1 MSLPEKYSDSSK
13 PAAFGFTNE
22 ANLLAAYLY
31 RFDREQTRRAYRNDL
46 VQFFL
51 DDFVTI
57 PMVRSV
63 SFLHINQHI
72 DEMERR
78 GMKASSMK
86 RRIAA
91 IRGFFEWCEAL
102 DIIEKN
108 PANRKLLRRIRS
120 TTGNKSIIF
129 LSQMQAEKLLAATEE
144 AGEAS
149 ARDRALLVTML
160 HCVLRR
166 SEAAGMDADH
176 VRPLGHY
183 WILDLP
189 LAKGGA
195 DQYVKIP
202 AHVVEEIEDMKT
214 VYGIK
219 NGPLWRSLSNNGR
232 GKRLSPAAIYE
243 IVKRTALRAGLPDD
257 IGAHTLRHTGCTL
270 AIEAGASLKQVQAH
284 ARHKKIETTMTYVHQ
299 RDRLRDSAADFIH
312 LKNG

>member
-91 IRGFFEWCEAL
+91 IRGFFEWCVAL
-102 DIIEKN
+102 
-108 PANRKLLRRIRS
+108 
-120 TTGNKSIIF
+120 
-129 LSQMQAEKLLAATEE
+129 
-144 AGEAS
+144 
-149 ARDRALLVTML
+149 
-160 HCVLRR
+160 
-166 SEAAGMDADH
+166 
-176 VRPLGHY
+176 
-183 WILDLP
+183 
-189 LAKGGA
+189 
-195 DQYVKIP
+195 
-202 AHVVEEIEDMKT
+202 
-214 VYGIK
+214 
-219 NGPLWRSLSNNGR
+219 
-232 GKRLSPAAIYE
+232 
-243 IVKRTALRAGLPDD
+243 
-257 IGAHTLRHTGCTL
+257 
-270 AIEAGASLKQVQAH
+270 
-284 ARHKKIETTMTYVHQ
+284 
-299 RDRLRDSAADFIH
+299 
-312 LKNG
+312 

>member
-1 MSLPEKYSDSSK
+1 
-13 PAAFGFTNE
+13 
-22 ANLLAAYLY
+22 
-31 RFDREQTRRAYRNDL
+31 
-46 VQFFL
+46 
-51 DDFVTI
+51 
-57 PMVRSV
+57 
-63 SFLHINQHI
+63 
-72 DEMERR
+72 
-78 GMKASSMK
+78 
-86 RRIAA
+86 
-91 IRGFFEWCEAL
+91 
-102 DIIEKN
+102 
-108 PANRKLLRRIRS
+108 
-120 TTGNKSIIF
+120 
-129 LSQMQAEKLLAATEE
+129 
-144 AGEAS
+144 
-149 ARDRALLVTML
+149 
-160 HCVLRR
+160 
-166 SEAAGMDADH
+166 MDADH